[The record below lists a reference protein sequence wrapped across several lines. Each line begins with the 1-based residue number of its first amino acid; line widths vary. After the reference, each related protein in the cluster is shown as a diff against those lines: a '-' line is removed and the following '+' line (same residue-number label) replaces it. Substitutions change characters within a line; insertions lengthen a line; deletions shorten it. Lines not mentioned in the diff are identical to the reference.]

1 MVIAASHTDEVVTPD
16 GRFTTDEAKQ
26 EIFAKVVEIIR
37 PFVKNQEA
45 LDSVNDNTNI
55 LQDLKVNSA
64 RLVDIILD
72 FEDEF
77 DIEVD
82 DEDADAVNTV
92 GDAVT
97 LIEAK
102 LA

>member
-1 MVIAASHTDEVVTPD
+1 MSQE
-16 GRFTTDEAKQ
+16 
-26 EIFAKVVEIIR
+26 EIFAKVIEIIR

-45 LDSVNDNTNI
+45 LEAVDEKTNI

-72 FEDEF
+72 FEDAF
-77 DIEVD
+77 DIEVE

-92 GDAVT
+92 GDAVR
-97 LIEAK
+97 LIAAK
-102 LA
+102 VS

>member
-1 MVIAASHTDEVVTPD
+1 MNRE
-16 GRFTTDEAKQ
+16 
-26 EIFAKVVEIIR
+26 EITAKVIEIIR

-45 LDSVNDNTNI
+45 LASVNDDTNI

-72 FEDEF
+72 FEDAF
-77 DIEVD
+77 DIEVE

-92 GDAVT
+92 GDAVK
-97 LIEAK
+97 LIA
-102 LA
+102 ARVS

>member
-1 MVIAASHTDEVVTPD
+1 MSRDETFGKVMDIIGRYAKNKDAID
-16 GRFTTDEAKQ
+16 GANE
-26 EIFAKVVEIIR
+26 E
-37 PFVKNQEA
+37 
-45 LDSVNDNTNI
+45 TNI
-55 LQDLKVNSA
+55 LEDLKVNSA
-64 RLVDIILD
+64 RLVDVILD

>member
-1 MVIAASHTDEVVTPD
+1 MTQE
-16 GRFTTDEAKQ
+16 

-45 LDSVNDNTNI
+45 LDAVDEKTNI
-55 LQDLKVNSA
+55 LRDLKVNSA

-72 FEDEF
+72 FEDAF
-77 DIEVD
+77 DIEVE

-92 GDAVT
+92 GDAVR
-97 LIEAK
+97 LISAK
-102 LA
+102 VV